1 MLAVG
6 ASTIFCVFYL
16 HLYCIPYTI
25 YRCYMP
31 MGHQVILA
39 QCFQRL
45 FCWFILCCDLT
56 MHDLTCFFSTGAD
69 NLSTIFWSTVCV
81 YFCLLFHFRVYLLF
95 LLSTWAFAS
104 SFFFLYLFLS
114 LSFSAH
120 CWTFSFKLCDL
131 LRCLWFSHTFF
142 FCLHSGI
149 EMRYA
154 HKSAAMHCLETEIIF
169 YHIQLWCARRFGAS
183 VQLLLLFIL
192 CPFFSLHTHYG
203 CTMNLRLN

>member
-1 MLAVG
+1 M
-6 ASTIFCVFYL
+6 
-16 HLYCIPYTI
+16 
-25 YRCYMP
+25 
-31 MGHQVILA
+31 ILA

-81 YFCLLFHFRVYLLF
+81 YFCLLFYFRVYLLF

-104 SFFFLYLFLS
+104 SSLFFFISFFRS
-114 LSFSAH
+114 SFSAH

-131 LRCLWFSHTFF
+131 LRCLWFSHSFF
-142 FCLHSGI
+142 LCLYSGI

-154 HKSAAMHCLETEIIF
+154 HKSAAMHCLEIEIIF

-183 VQLLLLFIL
+183 ILLLLLFIV
-192 CPFFSLHTHYG
+192 CSFFTLHT
-203 CTMNLRLN
+203 LRLYDEFAIKLNKIGQWVKQYDKQEKTALCSSYTDP